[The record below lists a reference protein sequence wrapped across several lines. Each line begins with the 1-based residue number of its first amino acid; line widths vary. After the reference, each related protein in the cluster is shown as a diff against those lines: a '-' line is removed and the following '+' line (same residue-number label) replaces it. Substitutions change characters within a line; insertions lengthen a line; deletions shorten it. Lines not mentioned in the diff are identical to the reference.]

1 MRSPSCD
8 NRSAKKLPKWR
19 RDRGETNDE
28 NKGQYFSPV
37 TKLFQH
43 THTRDQPNTILQ
55 TGLQQ
60 YWRAPGTPGDAPHL
74 HSSKCQNHAPNTTWH
89 TWRCSFRSY
98 YPENMNATVEAEPT
112 TIPVDSGM
120 FRNTFRPNFWNSSK
134 ISRSE
139 CVLYPRAKFQ
149 SKVPKQATP
158 PSLSALWKVSV
169 FKLHPP
175 LHCSLFA
182 HKQTAHVSFI
192 VGVGILFYTKK
203 PIFYLKI
210 VI

>member
-43 THTRDQPNTILQ
+43 THTRSAKYYTANRTTTVLASPWDA
-55 TGLQQ
+55 GGCA
-60 YWRAPGTPGDAPHL
+60 APTFIQM
-74 HSSKCQNHAPNTTWH
+74 SKPRPNTTWH

-120 FRNTFRPNFWNSSK
+120 SRNTFRPNFWNSSK

-192 VGVGILFYTKK
+192 VGVGILF
-203 PIFYLKI
+203 
-210 VI
+210 